1 MSDILSK
8 IPSSILV
15 QDSSDKTQVNKALL
29 NQIQSS
35 NKIVDAVN
43 SVNTALTAQGQQPT
57 IGTNS
62 NGIYIQ
68 WPNGLMMCY
77 NDPVTATE
85 LTTSVT
91 DTGGYYNY
99 FSVIFPAVFLSGTYP
114 KVIPAGISTSGVA
127 NFGAWDIGNGLT
139 NTGVKV
145 VVNAQASTVKGKIG
159 YFAIGM
165 YK

>member
-43 SVNTALTAQGQQPT
+43 SVNTALTAQGQEPT

-68 WPNGLMMCY
+68 WPNGLMIC
-77 NDPVTATE
+77 
-85 LTTSVT
+85 L
-91 DTGGYYNY
+91 G
-99 FSVIFPAVFLSGTYP
+99 VIPISSSGTSGSGTPCQYFFTGTWAYP
-114 KVIPAGISTSGVA
+114 AAFV
-127 NFGAWDIGNGLT
+127 D
-139 NTGVKV
+139 
-145 VVNAQASTVKGKIG
+145 ASIKLAVSIG
-159 YFAIGM
+159 YTAASYDAAPGYSYGATNSQVSYISYSSNSGTSFTRSVSAIGF